1 MGQIENVH
9 QPEDQREA
17 DREQEHQH
25 AQLHAIKK
33 LNQKELHA
41 SHKFEK
47 MRASLE
53 AKLASDQNDFVQPG
67 RSPAPGN

>member
-25 AQLHAIKK
+25 AQLHAIEK
-33 LNQKELHA
+33 LNQKELHV
-41 SHKFEK
+41 SHKFEGGEL
-47 MRASLE
+47 R
-53 AKLASDQNDFVQPG
+53 
-67 RSPAPGN
+67 